1 MSFNKVKVLLKNIIN
16 KLVLVLLILSMIS
29 SLFGFISQTAIAEQ
43 LRSQQLESIKEIT
56 PEIIEENNP
65 IPSRIELNNFV
76 TSVVKKVEP
85 AVVQINVSR
94 DLDGV
99 FLPSLFRRPSRNS
112 QVPMLRGVGSGF
124 VIDSK
129 GLILTNAHVVNQA
142 DKVTVTFQDG
152 RLLDGEV
159 LGKDPVTDIAVIKVQ
174 SEENLPAVT
183 IGNSD
188 LVEQGQWAIAIGN
201 PLGLQETVTVG
212 VISATHRFS
221 GDIGISDKRI
231 GFLQTDTAIN
241 PGNSGGPLLNA
252 LGEVIAVNSAT
263 IGGAQGLG
271 FAIPINTAQKIAQE
285 LIANGKVEHPYIGIN
300 MVSLT
305 PQIKQRFNQIPNRKL
320 NIQSNSGILIM
331 SIARNSP
338 AVAARLKVGDVIKA
352 VNGQPVNRAET
363 LQKLLDE
370 NGINRQ
376 LELEVERQNAII
388 EVKVKPQS
396 LPAQA

>member
-1 MSFNKVKVLLKNIIN
+1 MSYNKIDLFLKNIIN
-16 KLVLVLLILSMIS
+16 KLVSALLILSMIAG
-29 SLFGFISQTAIAEQ
+29 LFAFNLQTATAE
-43 LRSQQLESIKEIT
+43 LRSQELESIKEVT
-56 PEIIEENNP
+56 PEITEDKNP
-65 IPSRIELNNFV
+65 IPSPLELNNFV

-99 FLPSLFRRPSRNS
+99 FLPSLFGRPSRNS
-112 QVPMLRGVGSGF
+112 QVPMLRGLGSGF
-124 VIDSK
+124 VINSK
-129 GLILTNAHVVNQA
+129 GLILTNAHVVERA

-183 IGNSD
+183 VGDSD

-221 GDIGISDKRI
+221 GDIGIPDKKI

-271 FAIPINTAQKIAQE
+271 FAIPINTAQEIAQQ
-285 LIANGKVEHPYIGIN
+285 LIANGEVEHPYIGIE
-300 MVSLT
+300 MVSLN

-320 NIQSNSGILIM
+320 DINSNSGILVM

-338 AVAARLKVGDVIKA
+338 AVAARLQVGDVIKA
-352 VNGQPVNRAET
+352 VNGQPVSRAET

-370 NGINRQ
+370 NGINHQ
-376 LELEVERQNAII
+376 LKLEIERQNGTI
-388 EVKVKPQS
+388 EVKVKPES